1 MLGCMVAVISH
12 TARSPRTE
20 GNNRGTIQMNPVVQ
34 AWIIILLIIGYESY
48 CSEQCE
54 LDLYQHDQSDAYPC
68 PIPVLVTASAFV
80 YISIYTQLKS
90 VDSLRTKYNRVPV
103 SSLGSIMS
111 VMRRNNLSPL
121 ISKGS
126 VISVNQIL
134 GIVCTT
140 SITSKRGRGIEGY
153 LYTSKGLYG
162 VVERSSLLY
171 FVDYSVQEPLVDLN

>member
-20 GNNRGTIQMNPVVQ
+20 GNNQGTRQMNPVVQ

-80 YISIYTQLKS
+80 YISIRTQLKS
-90 VDSLRTKYNRVPV
+90 VDSLRTEYNRVPRKFTRLHYV
-103 SSLGSIMS
+103 SDAKEQSIS
-111 VMRRNNLSPL
+111 TDLQGVSDLS
-121 ISKGS
+121 
-126 VISVNQIL
+126 
-134 GIVCTT
+134 
-140 SITSKRGRGIEGY
+140 
-153 LYTSKGLYG
+153 
-162 VVERSSLLY
+162 
-171 FVDYSVQEPLVDLN
+171 